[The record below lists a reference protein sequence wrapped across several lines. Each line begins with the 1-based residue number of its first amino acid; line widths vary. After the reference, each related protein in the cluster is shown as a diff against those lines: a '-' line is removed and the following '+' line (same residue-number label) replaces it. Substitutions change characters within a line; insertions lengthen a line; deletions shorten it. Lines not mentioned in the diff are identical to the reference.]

1 MLPMQ
6 IGRKIRALRQQ
17 QQLSIEQLSD
27 LTELST
33 GSISQIER
41 DLVGLSVESLW
52 RIANALGVPIGY
64 FFDEAASG
72 VVVRKS
78 ERRQIVL
85 PQSNVV
91 YELLSPDMNRRIEFL
106 LVRLQQGDSADH
118 GQISHAGEECGLVL
132 QGELI
137 VRWGDQEFYLQEGD
151 SIYFASSIPHRF
163 KNPGYQESVSVW
175 AMTPPSF

>member
-1 MLPMQ
+1 MQ
-6 IGRKIRALRQQ
+6 IGKKIRSLRQQ
-17 QQLSIEQLSD
+17 QKLSIEQLSE

-33 GSISQIER
+33 GAISQIER

-52 RIANALGVPIGY
+52 RIAKALEVPIGY

-72 VVVRKS
+72 VVIRKD
-78 ERRQIVL
+78 ERRRIAL
-85 PQSNVV
+85 PQSNLV

-106 LVRLQQGDSADH
+106 LVRLDPGDTADH
-118 GQISHAGEECGLVL
+118 GQISHPGEECGLVL
-132 QGELI
+132 KGELI
-137 VRWGDQEFYLQEGD
+137 VRWGDQTFRLQEGD

-163 KNPGYQESVSVW
+163 KNPGHQESVSVW

>member
-1 MLPMQ
+1 MQ
-6 IGRKIRALRQQ
+6 IGNKIRALRQQ
-17 QQLSIEQLSD
+17 HGLSIEQLSE
-27 LTELST
+27 LTQLST
-33 GSISQIER
+33 GAISQIER

-52 RIANALGVPIGY
+52 RIAKALGVPIGY

-72 VVVRKS
+72 VVVRKH

-85 PQSNVV
+85 PQSNLV

-106 LVRLQQGDSADH
+106 LVRLSPGESADH
-118 GQISHAGEECGLVL
+118 GQINHVGEECGLVL
-132 QGELI
+132 QGELT
-137 VRWGDQEFYLQEGD
+137 VLWGDQEFHLQEGD

-163 KNPGYQESVSVW
+163 KNPCSQESVSVW